1 MKAALLSRWENNF
14 QCQLTSFYY
23 DRQRNI
29 YSQEYIYILS
39 LYSFFFCVC
48 VCVYTALFNG
58 WNSTGNITGYIIFVG
73 IGFTLGHFTYRTQV
87 LGQ

>member
-23 DRQRNI
+23 DRQRNT

-48 VCVYTALFNG
+48 VCIQHYLMG
-58 WNSTGNITGYIIFVG
+58 G
-73 IGFTLGHFTYRTQV
+73 IPLEIEQGISYLLELDLLLGILLTV
-87 LGQ
+87 LKF

>member
-39 LYSFFFCVC
+39 LYSFFLCVC
-48 VCVYTALFNG
+48 VCIQHYLMG
-58 WNSTGNITGYIIFVG
+58 G
-73 IGFTLGHFTYRTQV
+73 IPLEIEQGISYLLELDLLLGILLTV
-87 LGQ
+87 LEF